1 MVFLSEIC
9 LLQQQ
14 NRTAGEAGGLI
25 IGRFFCRKYKKKD
38 TQMKVSGRELS

>member
-1 MVFLSEIC
+1 MVFLSEIY

-25 IGRFFCRKYKKKD
+25 IGRFFLPQIQKKD
-38 TQMKVSGRELS
+38 TQMKVRGRELS